1 MSEEM
6 TREQFEEWIENHKD
20 EAVARV
26 QPRGETIPLGSWL
39 ASFYNQL
46 RAMAAESTPE
56 ESNDEDEDGD
66 SEDEL

>member
-20 EAVARV
+20 EAIANV
-26 QPRGETIPLGSWL
+26 PLRGETKPLGSWL

-46 RAMAAESTPE
+46 RSMAEEASPE
-56 ESNDEDEDGD
+56 ESDEDDEGGSDEDE
-66 SEDEL
+66 L